1 MTTRLT
7 ITLSWSAGVLCV
19 LLLLIVRINPEDHEM
34 EHLRHER
41 SDMTDDRLRDMD
53 GKPLYVPFQTP
64 IMMPLDLQL
73 ECKRKRA
80 IAWLGTRW
88 ILHPQHKVVKH
99 S

>member
-1 MTTRLT
+1 MSTLLT
-7 ITLSWSAGVLCV
+7 IILSWSAGVLCV
-19 LLLLIVRINPEDHEM
+19 LLLLIFRINPEDH
-34 EHLRHER
+34 
-41 SDMTDDRLRDMD
+41 DMQTDDRPRDMD

-64 IMMPLDLQL
+64 IMMPIDLQL

-88 ILHPQHKVVKH
+88 ILHPQHSARKQ

>member
-1 MTTRLT
+1 VSTLLT
-7 ITLSWSAGVLCV
+7 IILSWSAGVLCV
-19 LLLLIVRINPEDHEM
+19 LLLLIFRINPEDH
-34 EHLRHER
+34 
-41 SDMTDDRLRDMD
+41 DMQTDDRLRDMD

-64 IMMPLDLQL
+64 IMMPIDLQL

-88 ILHPQHKVVKH
+88 ILHPQHSARKQ